1 LPLDLLD
8 IEISMPYIN
17 INSKTALELLGE
29 QHGREI
35 PFSRPV
41 ANRLIEV
48 DVSDEYELTALSAAP
63 DLKIALIEDPYDVDP
78 YGVDPYDV

>member
-1 LPLDLLD
+1 
-8 IEISMPYIN
+8 MPYID
-17 INSKTALELLGE
+17 INSKTALELLSE

-41 ANRLIEV
+41 ANRLVEV

-63 DLKIALIEDPYDVDP
+63 DLKTMPTEDPYDVDP
-78 YGVDPYDV
+78 YDIDPYDV